1 LIRIEEK
8 LIRVLIVN
16 EMLLLCDI
24 ISAAL
29 EDEDDIDVIGFTTS
43 VDGALPAAPDCDVLL
58 ISIRLPEHG
67 ALRLA
72 EAVSETYPDKKIIIL
87 GLTEHEGQVLKYIEA
102 GADGYVLKNHTT
114 EDLVRNIREVYNDR
128 APVSPQIAAAMM
140 SRLSELSSTVSGID
154 TTVNEDANLTERETE
169 ILELVGQGLT
179 NQEIADKLV
188 IEIGTVKNHV
198 HSILQKLEVSSR
210 GEAAQYLAVIRR

>member
-1 LIRIEEK
+1 M
-8 LIRVLIVN
+8 IRVLIVN

-29 EDEDDIDVIGFTTS
+29 EDEDDIEVVGLTTA
-43 VDGALPAAPDCDVLL
+43 VEEALLAVSECDVLL
-58 ISIRLPEHG
+58 VSISLPDQG
-67 ALRLA
+67 ALKLA
-72 EAVSETYPDKKIIIL
+72 EAVSEAHSEKKIIIL
-87 GLTEHEGQVLKYIEA
+87 GLTEHESQVLQYIEA

-114 EDLVRNIREVYNDR
+114 DDLVHIIRAIYNDR

-140 SRLSELSSTVSGID
+140 SRLSELSSTLAGFESA
-154 TTVNEDANLTERETE
+154 VNEDANLTDRETE

-179 NQEIADKLV
+179 NQEIADRLV

-210 GEAAQYLAVIRR
+210 GEAAQYLAVIKN